1 MKWMTKKQKV
11 VNQEFVQKHITLNSR
26 KLVERGPEALLNLSI
41 VEKKIYITMEN
52 REMVDQSMNIEDK
65 YSAGIMMLADDRM
78 TGQR

>member
-11 VNQEFVQKHITLNSR
+11 VNQEKHITL
-26 KLVERGPEALLNLSI
+26 
-41 VEKKIYITMEN
+41 N

-65 YSAGIMMLADDRM
+65 YSAGIMMLADGRM

>member
-1 MKWMTKKQKV
+1 M
-11 VNQEFVQKHITLNSR
+11 
-26 KLVERGPEALLNLSI
+26 ERGPGALLNLSI

-65 YSAGIMMLADDRM
+65 YSAGIMMLADGRM